1 MGVRA
6 AAPKDLAAGT
16 GLLTVRGLMKR
27 FAGRGGQGSLAALRG
42 VDLDLAAG
50 EILGIA
56 GESGCGKSTLARC
69 IVGLERPDAG
79 SVMIAG
85 RQLAQLPRGELRRL
99 RRRFQMIFQD
109 PYGSLNPRL
118 RAGEIVGEGLAVH
131 GLARG
136 EERVRR
142 VAALLAR
149 VGLDPALAGR
159 RPRELSGGQ
168 RQRLGIARALAC
180 APELLVADEPVSA
193 LDVSVQAQILGLLED
208 LRRREGLAIL
218 LISHDLAVLRQLCD
232 RIAVMYLGE
241 IVESGPAAALLA
253 APRHPYTRALLAA
266 LPRLEPGVGRPPV
279 SLLGEPADGSR
290 LPAGCA
296 FAPRC
301 AIARASCREA
311 PGPILAGDPAWLSRC
326 PFSAQESG

>member
-1 MGVRA
+1 VS
-6 AAPKDLAAGT
+6 AAPPAALAAGT
-16 GLLTVRGLMKR
+16 ALLAVRGLVKR
-27 FAGRGGQGSLAALRG
+27 YPGRGGQGSLAALRG
-42 VDLDLAAG
+42 VDLDLQPG

-79 SVMIAG
+79 SVHIAG
-85 RQLAQLPRGELRRL
+85 QDLSRLRREERRRL

-118 RAGEIVGEGLAVH
+118 RAGEIVGEGLGVH

-136 EERVRR
+136 AERERR

-149 VGLDPALAGR
+149 VGLDPAVAGR
-159 RPRELSGGQ
+159 RPREFSGGQ

-180 APELLVADEPVSA
+180 APALLVADEPVSA
-193 LDVSVQAQILGLLED
+193 LDVSVQAQILGLLDD
-208 LRRREGLAIL
+208 LRRREGLGIL
-218 LISHDLAVLRQLCD
+218 FISHDLAVLRQLCD

-241 IVESGPAAALLA
+241 VVESGPAAALLA
-253 APRHPYTRALLAA
+253 APRHPYTQALLAA
-266 LPRLEPGVGRPPV
+266 LPRLEPSRGRAPAV
-279 SLLGEPADGSR
+279 LAGEPTDASR
-290 LPAGCA
+290 LATGCA

-301 AIARASCREA
+301 GQARASCHCA
-311 PGPILAGDPAWLSRC
+311 PAPPLAGALEWQSRC
-326 PFSAQESG
+326 PFAEQESG